1 MQTTTPNS
9 QPSTGPTG
17 VAAAT
22 SAAVTS
28 ADHLA
33 QQHVQEETS
42 GAGPAGLRRLW
53 DRLRLTVAEMNYAAN
68 RLADPRVR

>member
-1 MQTTTPNS
+1 MPTTTTNS
-9 QPSTGPTG
+9 QRSTGPTG
-17 VAAAT
+17 VEAAR

-42 GAGPAGLRRLW
+42 GAGPEGLRRLW
-53 DRLRLTVAEMNYAAN
+53 NRLRLTVAEMNYAAN